1 MNRMFYEILNKL
13 TLGIVLLDQEK
24 KIVFWNHWMEKKT
37 TLKHDTVFSL
47 TIDQVAPK
55 FLRPKYHRI
64 IDSVLESGQSRFLS
78 GAVHGAFFSEYEHDS
93 NCSLQQNIQIERI
106 ENNFI
111 LIQVEDLTGH
121 YMKVQQMKN
130 FIQHLEKENDEIRQT
145 EEESRQMAMHD
156 VLTGLP
162 NRLYLMNQL
171 QSSIEEHKL
180 KHSES
185 IIAVFFVD
193 MDNLK
198 EYNDTHGHRI
208 GDAILREVS
217 NRLKNSVRSTDTVA
231 RLSGDEFI
239 IITESLLDQ
248 CDIDK
253 VAKNIMAQFSDP
265 YEIEGLVFHL
275 SVSMGISIYPQ
286 NGDNAE
292 ILLDRADKALY
303 TIKNSGKAGYA
314 FYEES

>member
-13 TLGIVLLDQEK
+13 TIGIILLDQDK

-37 TLKHDTVFSL
+37 ALKHDTVFSL

-55 FLRPKYHRI
+55 FLRPKYHKI
-64 IDSVLESGQSRFLS
+64 IDSVLQSGQSRFLA
-78 GAVHGAFFSEYEHDS
+78 GAVHGSFFSEYE
-93 NCSLQQNIQIERI
+93 NAACPSLQQNIQIERI

-180 KHSES
+180 KHNES
-185 IIAVFFVD
+185 IIAIFFID

-217 NRLKNSVRSTDTVA
+217 NRLKNSVRNTDTVA

-239 IITESLLDQ
+239 IFTESLLDQ
-248 CDIDK
+248 CDIEK
-253 VAKNIMAQFSDP
+253 VAKNIIAQFTAP
-265 YEIEGLVFHL
+265 YNIENLEFYL

-286 NGDNAE
+286 HGDNAE

-303 TIKNSGKAGYA
+303 TVKNSGKAGYA